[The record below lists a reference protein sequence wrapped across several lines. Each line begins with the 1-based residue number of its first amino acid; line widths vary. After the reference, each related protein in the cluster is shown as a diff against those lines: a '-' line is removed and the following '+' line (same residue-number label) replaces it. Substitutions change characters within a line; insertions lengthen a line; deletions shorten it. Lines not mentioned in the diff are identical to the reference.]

1 MLNFKVDDLNKW
13 KYTVDFLSA
22 DIIFVNIGARFDE
35 VKKIMNIIWN
45 SLEKLKALGL
55 PKNIENY
62 LGSNG

>member
-1 MLNFKVDDLNKW
+1 MLNFQVDDLNKW